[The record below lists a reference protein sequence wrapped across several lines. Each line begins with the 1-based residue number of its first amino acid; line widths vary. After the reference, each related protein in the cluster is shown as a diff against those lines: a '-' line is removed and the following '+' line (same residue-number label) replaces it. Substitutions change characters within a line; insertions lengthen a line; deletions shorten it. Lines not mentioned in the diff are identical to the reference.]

1 MCDARLQFH
10 LLLQGTQMMQLLT
23 RQLVFMKQLPSGLF
37 IAGDAAYMLTEHLL
51 FPSQD
56 LAGKTLTINH
66 FKFLPD
72 SS

>member
-1 MCDARLQFH
+1 
-10 LLLQGTQMMQLLT
+10 MQLIFAPGQTNDAVACKATGLHEIID
-23 RQLVFMKQLPSGLF
+23 KLPSGLF

-66 FKFLPD
+66 FKFLPG